1 MFTDPLNNDPNE
13 ANKFRNELDETDF
26 YLKNLAE
33 YQRMLELLSLNEH
46 LTNLL
51 NEDISLN

>member
-1 MFTDPLNNDPNE
+1 MFIDPLNNDPNE
-13 ANKFRNELDETDF
+13 ANKFRHEIDETDS

-51 NEDISLN
+51 KEDISLN

>member
-1 MFTDPLNNDPNE
+1 MFSDPINNDPNE
-13 ANKFRNELDETDF
+13 ADKFRSILNETDS

-51 NEDISLN
+51 KEDISLN